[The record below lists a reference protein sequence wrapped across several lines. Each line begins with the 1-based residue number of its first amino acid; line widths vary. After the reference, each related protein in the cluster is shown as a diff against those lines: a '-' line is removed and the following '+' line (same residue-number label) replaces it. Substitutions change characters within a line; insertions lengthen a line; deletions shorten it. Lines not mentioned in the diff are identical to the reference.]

1 MHDRPPLGT
10 RLTDGIDRLVLGLE
24 RNRLSIIG
32 IFLYILA
39 VALVRDI
46 SEYYLLDRAF
56 VIEPHPW
63 IYSIAHHVAFYFLTF
78 FGLALLISAFSRR
91 GVRKAVNYVAAFFWV
106 IILPPYLDHFVFG
119 SSANYAYFSPTDFLN
134 YILHFSGS
142 TFHPGQAM
150 EIIVV
155 LFAVVSYVV
164 WTKRERFGTVSGR
177 AAIVIE
183 IALLIAFTL
192 MSLFIMATPG
202 AYLPVG
208 NDGGVPSFPGF
219 EVTRYF
225 QFHLF
230 LFSYYMVLLLGIL
243 ASLAYLNYPRAV
255 RGLVMSLRPW
265 QTVMFMGVVAAGIAA
280 GWASSAGTEYIY
292 RILDKPY
299 WVNLTFV
306 ILSLLSSM
314 LAWLVTTM
322 WNDLSD
328 HAADSPERAGRA
340 LASGLVGRRELA
352 EVSVVLM
359 AMSLVMGALLSWS
372 HVLLLVVIFSL
383 GAVYSLRPVR
393 FKERILSPL
402 LLGAGAF
409 LAFFYGFM
417 TPLSPVRLYQGDP
430 SLVYPDSWDLL
441 FPAPTMQA
449 FVLGMYMFV
458 GLVVGSMVTDIDGYR
473 EDLRGKVDTVY
484 TRFGMERGKRTV
496 SALVL
501 LASLTPL
508 ALFRELGD
516 LVLFPMLG
524 VAAAALFLRTGRARY
539 VLAIALLGMMYAAWR
554 FLPALA

>member
-1 MHDRPPLGT
+1 MHDHVPLGT
-10 RLTDGIDRLVLGLE
+10 RLTEGIDRLVLALE

-32 IFLYILA
+32 IFLYVLVVA
-39 VALVRDI
+39 VVRDI

-78 FGLALLISAFSRR
+78 FGLVLLVSAFSRR
-91 GVRKAVNYVAAFFWV
+91 GVRRAVNYVASFFWV
-106 IILPPYLDHFVFG
+106 IILPPYLDHFLFG
-119 SSANYAYFSPTDFLN
+119 SSTNYAYFSPTDFLN

-142 TFHPGQAM
+142 TFHPGQAI
-150 EIIVV
+150 EIILV
-155 LFAVVSYVV
+155 LFAIVAYVV
-164 WTKRERFGTVSGR
+164 WTKRERFGTVGGR
-177 AAIVIE
+177 AVIVVE
-183 IALLIAFTL
+183 IALLILFTM

-208 NDGGVPSFPGF
+208 NEGGVPSFPSF
-219 EVTRYF
+219 DVTRYF
-225 QFHLF
+225 QYHLF
-230 LFSYYMVLLLGIL
+230 IFSYYMILLLGIL

-255 RGLVMSLRPW
+255 KYLVMSLRPW

-280 GWASSAGTEYIY
+280 GWSSAAGNEYIY
-292 RILDKPY
+292 RILEKPY
-299 WVNLTFV
+299 WVNLAFV

-328 HAADSPERAGRA
+328 QTADSPERVGRA

-372 HVLLLVVIFSL
+372 HVLMLAAIFAL
-383 GAVYSLRPVR
+383 GAAYSFRPLRL
-393 FKERILSPL
+393 KERLLSPL

-441 FPAPTMQA
+441 FPTPTMQA
-449 FVLGMYMFV
+449 FMLGTYMFI

-501 LASLTPL
+501 IASLTPL
-508 ALFRELGD
+508 ALFQELGD
-516 LVLFPMLG
+516 LILFPALG
-524 VAAAALFLRTGRARY
+524 IAASVVFLRTGRARY

-554 FLPALA
+554 YLPVLS